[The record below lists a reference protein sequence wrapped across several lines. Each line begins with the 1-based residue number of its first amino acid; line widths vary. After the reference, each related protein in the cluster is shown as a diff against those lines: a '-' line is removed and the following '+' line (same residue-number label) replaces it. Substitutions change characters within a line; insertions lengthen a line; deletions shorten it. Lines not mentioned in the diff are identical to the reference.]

1 MNIYEIPDRYKE
13 ILSLLEES
21 DDESLQD
28 AVDNALL
35 DLKDELQEHAENLG
49 MILHNINAENIS
61 AKFEIDRLKKLTEE
75 RVRRYNALKNAVRK
89 AMIDTDVKRI
99 DTGTSVFSLRAGS
112 KVVEIVDESKL
123 DADYLK
129 VEVITKP
136 IKADI
141 KKAIEAGLI
150 PDDVAKI
157 VTNEKTLTIK

>member
-13 ILSLLEES
+13 MLSLLEES
-21 DDESLQD
+21 DDESLQE

-49 MILHNINAENIS
+49 RILHNINAENIS

-99 DTGTSVFSLRAGS
+99 DTETSVFSLRAGS
-112 KVVEIVDESKL
+112 KVVEIVDESNPVL
-123 DADYLK
+123 RLYA
-129 VEVITKP
+129 
-136 IKADI
+136 
-141 KKAIEAGLI
+141 
-150 PDDVAKI
+150 
-157 VTNEKTLTIK
+157 LTASVS